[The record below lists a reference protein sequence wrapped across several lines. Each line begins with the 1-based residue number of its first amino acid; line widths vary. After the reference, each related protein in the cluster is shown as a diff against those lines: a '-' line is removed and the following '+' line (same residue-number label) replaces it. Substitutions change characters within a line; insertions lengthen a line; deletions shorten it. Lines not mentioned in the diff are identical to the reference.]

1 MQAVTANK
9 NDAGQR
15 LDKFLA
21 KYLNQAPKSFLYK
34 MLRKKNITLNGKKAT
49 GNEILSFGDEIKLFL
64 ADETIE
70 KFQGKTIVEYPVT
83 DLDVVYEDADIIFL
97 NKPVG
102 MLSQKAED
110 NTSSMV
116 EYLIGYLLKTGSLK
130 QEDLVRFKPS
140 VCNRLDRNTSG
151 LIVAGKSLAGL
162 QFLSQIFKE
171 RTVDKY
177 YYALVK
183 GMVTG
188 GAHIKGILYKHA
200 ATNKVTIKSVESIAQ
215 DINVNN
221 SKSIREKDLT
231 RENSM
236 PLVSKDVDK
245 EQYIETI
252 YEPLASSKFA
262 TLLKVNLIT
271 GKTHQIRAHLASI
284 GHPIIGDHK
293 YGNAQVNE
301 LYKKKYGLK
310 YQLLHARMLVFP
322 ENGLGEPFS
331 YLSGRIFTADLPK
344 LYAEI
349 LKKEKLID

>member
-9 NDAGQR
+9 NDTGQR

-21 KYLNQAPKSFLYK
+21 KYLDQAPKSFLYK

-49 GNEILSFGDEIKLFL
+49 GNEILSLGDEIKLFL
-64 ADETIE
+64 SDETIE
-70 KFQGKTIVEYPVT
+70 KFQGKVSVEYPVT
-83 DLDVVYEDADIIFL
+83 DLDVVYEDADLIFL

-110 NTSSMV
+110 NAPSMV

-130 QEDLVRFKPS
+130 QEDLTRFKPS

-162 QFLSQIFKE
+162 QFLSDVLKE

-183 GMVTG
+183 GVVKE
-188 GAHIKGILYKHA
+188 GAYIKGVLQKDT
-200 ATNKVTIKSVESIAQ
+200 ATNKVSVSNEIKAA
-215 DINVNN
+215 
-221 SKSIREKDLT
+221 
-231 RENSM
+231 
-236 PLVSKDVDK
+236 DK
-245 EQYIETI
+245 EQYIETA

-262 TLLKVNLIT
+262 TLLKVKLIT

-310 YQLLHARMLVFP
+310 YQLLHARTLIFSAKDLP
-322 ENGLGEPFS
+322 EPFF
-331 YLSGRIFTADLPK
+331 YLCGKTFTADLPK
-344 LYAEI
+344 LYADI
-349 LKKEKLID
+349 LKKENLMER